1 MTSLDIYHIPRE
13 QVDVEGLAQEF
24 ARYLRLNA
32 IDTQMLSEHPQERD
46 ALIAELNAHPDI
58 KPSYWPHDTVGA
70 DLPPERYDEY
80 LAQVNAAIEQL
91 SPPSSLKE

>member
-32 IDTQMLSEHPQERD
+32 IDVVMLAEHPQERD
-46 ALIAELNAHPDI
+46 ALIAATALTGRLTAP
-58 KPSYWPHDTVGA
+58 A
-70 DLPPERYDEY
+70 DLIG
-80 LAQVNAAIEQL
+80 A
-91 SPPSSLKE
+91 